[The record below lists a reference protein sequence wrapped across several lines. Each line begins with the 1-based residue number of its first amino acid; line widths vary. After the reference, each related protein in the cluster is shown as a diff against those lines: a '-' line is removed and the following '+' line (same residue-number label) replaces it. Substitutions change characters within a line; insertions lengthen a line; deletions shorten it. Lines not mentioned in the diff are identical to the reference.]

1 MFFADPA
8 AAFANIGRA
17 LRPGARLVQLVW
29 QGGDRQEWVI
39 EIGAALS
46 VGTPAPATG
55 GALSLGDPGTVRE
68 ILGAA
73 GFAKITV
80 NELSEPIHYGD
91 QAEAY
96 DFVTGFEPV
105 RALLAGL
112 APEDVPAAQ
121 DRLRAMLAAHDTDT
135 GVWFDS
141 RAWLVEAH
149 RP

>member
-29 QGGDRQEWVI
+29 QDGDRQEWVT

-55 GALSLGDPGTVRE
+55 GALSLGDPGIVRE

-80 NELSEPIHYGD
+80 TELSEPIHYGS

-96 DFVTGFEPV
+96 DFVIGFEPV
-105 RALLAGL
+105 QAQLARL

-121 DRLRAMLAAHDTDT
+121 DRLRAMLAAHDTGA

-149 RP
+149 RL